1 MIQKVFLFIPITIF
15 ISLLQNCS
23 NSYPREKCEKYIG
36 VFNSQAIFSFGN
48 ACFYP
53 TSPNDPN
60 NFTRCLGVAYLNY
73 VCGNQ
78 PSVVYKMDTNLD
90 FDGSERKARDRKAR
104 QGASLMMLAW
114 YNDGVNKSFH
124 YELGQNLIDSLKY
137 LVSEYFLQNPL
148 SGETKTVSCSKS
160 GSAKITFIKEELI
173 AVLSECQHTTNPPD
187 TPSTITWSGEL
198 QGILKYNRYSAEYF
212 FMDYVFM
219 SGNLKYNGIAKSS
232 THGSRA
238 INENCHVNIDYKFPY
253 GTYVFCGNS
262 SGW

>member
-1 MIQKVFLFIPITIF
+1 MIQKLFSFIPITIL

-23 NSYPREKCEKYIG
+23 NSYPREKCEKYVG

-90 FDGSERKARDRKAR
+90 FDGSERKARDRKAG

-114 YNDGVNKSFH
+114 YNDGVNKGFR
-124 YELGQNLIDSLKY
+124 YYMGQNLTDSLKY
-137 LVSEYFLQNPL
+137 LVSQYYLQKPL
-148 SGETKTVSCSKS
+148 DGETKIVTCNKS
-160 GSAKITFIKEELI
+160 GTAKMTFVKQELI
-173 AVLSECQHTTNPPD
+173 VVMSECQHATND
-187 TPSTITWSGEL
+187 RYYTSNITWSGDM
-198 QGILKYNRYSAEYF
+198 QGILTYNLYSTEYF
-212 FMDYVFM
+212 LNYVSMF
-219 SGNLKYNGIAKSS
+219 GNLNYNGTITTSIY
-232 THGSRA
+232 GSRPM
-238 INENCHVNIDYKFPY
+238 NENCHVNIDYKFPN
-253 GTYVFCGNS
+253 GNYVFCGNS